1 MSQENEPRPSGQPD
15 PEKVN
20 ERIQEILANR
30 GGTMGDA
37 VPLNLDPSVVD
48 RIASRDAFSRGQ
60 VATAQQADEDE
71 AEPQDPDLGRE
82 SKTFDMA
89 TPENSGIKAWAL
101 QMPTLNKKDVTPTH
115 TDKMRY
121 LKAMLNDAP
130 VEFEISIPVGRL
142 TMKIRSL
149 NNHEQDVIFKA
160 LEMDQQDDEIAGP
173 AQYVTRLQYYT
184 AIMQIVEF
192 NHARQPFLQFAPGDE
207 YETTS
212 AAAEKLR
219 TETRTYIGGNNWP
232 TWQVKLTGLRIF
244 EEKLGACNRSV
255 IDENFWMPAGT
266 D

>member
-1 MSQENEPRPSGQPD
+1 MSEENENHRSGQPD

-20 ERIQEILANR
+20 ERIQDILANR
-30 GGTMGDA
+30 GSAGQVPLHLSDDVVERLAARDA
-37 VPLNLDPSVVD
+37 V
-48 RIASRDAFSRGQ
+48 SRGELPKA
-60 VATAQQADEDE
+60 VEKE
-71 AEPQDPDLGRE
+71 AEEDTEEDKDPDRGRE
-82 SKTFDMA
+82 SKTFNQS

-101 QMPTLNKKDVTPTH
+101 QMPALTKTQVTPTQ

-121 LKAMLNDAP
+121 LKAMLNDVE
-130 VEFEISIPVGRL
+130 VEFDISLPVGGL

-160 LEMDQQDDEIAGP
+160 LEKDQQDDMVAGP

-184 AIMQIVEF
+184 AVMQI
-192 NHARQPFLQFAPGDE
+192 LE
-207 YETTS
+207 YNKAKQDVVRFTPDDAYATTDT
-212 AAAEKLR
+212 AADHLR
-219 TETRTYIGGNNWP
+219 EATNKYIGANNWP

-255 IDENFWMPAGT
+255 IDANFWTPAGT